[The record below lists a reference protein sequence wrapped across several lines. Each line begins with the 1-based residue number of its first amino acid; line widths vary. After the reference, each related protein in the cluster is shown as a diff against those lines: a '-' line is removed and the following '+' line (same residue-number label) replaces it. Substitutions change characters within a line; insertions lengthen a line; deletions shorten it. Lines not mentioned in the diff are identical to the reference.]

1 MSIFQFGHAGVD
13 LFFVISGFIICYV
26 HFNDI
31 GKPERIGKYL
41 ARRFQRVFPLYW
53 LALALTIALSILGT
67 HSFPT
72 VLRLITSALLF
83 PFSGE
88 PLLGIAWTLQFE
100 VTFYFV
106 FCICICNRR
115 VGLSVAALWLAVV
128 LASAV
133 IGPLPYVPALL
144 LSPYN
149 LQFLFGVT
157 GAVWLHRS
165 PDSVPDWFLPVGI
178 GGFLIAALAEDSNLM
193 NGYHDI
199 ARLAYGVPC
208 GLMVLGAAM
217 FSFKWR
223 EARWPLLSS
232 LGAASYSIYLF
243 QFLWI
248 GMIWKIW
255 QTLPLPFGLPS
266 WTAFP
271 FLAIPA
277 IWGGCIV
284 SRTCEYPMLQW
295 IRRWTGSARPRDTI
309 DVAKSRT

>member
-1 MSIFQFGHAGVD
+1 M
-13 LFFVISGFIICYV
+13 ISGFIICYV

-53 LALALTIALSILGT
+53 IALALTIALSALGT

-72 VLRLITSALLF
+72 VPRLITSALLF

-100 VTFYFV
+100 VTFYFA
-106 FCICICNRR
+106 FCICICNRW
-115 VGLSVAALWLAVV
+115 VGLSVAALWIAVV
-128 LASAV
+128 LASAIV
-133 IGPLPYVPALL
+133 GPLPYVPALL

-149 LQFLFGVT
+149 LQFLFGVM

-165 PDSVPDWFLPVGI
+165 PGSVPGWFLLVGLA
-178 GGFLIAALAEDSNLM
+178 GFLIAALAEDSNLM

-199 ARLAYGVPC
+199 ARLAYGVPS
-208 GLMVLGAAM
+208 GLMVLGAATL
-217 FSFKWR
+217 SFNLDGTR
-223 EARWPLLSS
+223 VPLLSP
-232 LGAASYSIYLF
+232 LGSASYSIYLF
-243 QFLWI
+243 QFLFI
-248 GMIWKIW
+248 GVIWKIW
-255 QTLPLPFGLPS
+255 QMLPLPGGLPS
-266 WTAFP
+266 WVAFP
-271 FLAIPA
+271 LLAIPA

-284 SRTCEYPMLQW
+284 SLTCEYPLLQW
-295 IRRWTGSARPRDTI
+295 IRRWMGSGRPRGTT